1 MSQTVIEYG
10 APVSLCI
17 GDTVYGLCEAE
28 HRNINGTRIRHY
40 VVRRY
45 VVCGISAETETES
58 WAAAKR
64 VPEVRFTAFRRCGR
78 SAPDFTRISFLPH
91 QIDPVAVRNEYSVF
105 TSYNR
110 ACILSEELNA
120 AQDARAR
127 GEGVSLEWKE
137 SNDKEVRA

>member
-1 MSQTVIEYG
+1 MSQTVIDYD

-17 GDTVYGLCEAE
+17 GDPVYGLYEAE
-28 HRNINGTRIRHY
+28 HRDLNGARIRHY

-45 VVCGISAETETES
+45 AICGISAETETES

-64 VPEVRFTAFRRCGR
+64 APEVRFTAFRRYGR
-78 SAPDFTRISFLPH
+78 SAPAFTRISFLPH
-91 QIDPVAVRNEYSVF
+91 QIDPVAVRNEHSVF

-127 GEGVSLEWKE
+127 DAGVSLEWKE